1 MARRKAVPPAAPA
14 IDRSHI
20 VEDTARAGEVVG
32 IEGRRGT
39 FRIVLEA
46 LNTKTETEWVELYGP
61 LGANRQFTAVRPH
74 LIKIIP
80 VRRKRGV

>member
-20 VEDTARAGEVVG
+20 VEDDARRGEIVRL
-32 IEGRRGT
+32 EGRRGT

-46 LNTKTETEWVELYGP
+46 LNTVTETEWVELYGP
-61 LGANRQFTAVRPH
+61 IGNDRQFTAVRPDQ
-74 LIKIIP
+74 IKTIP
-80 VRRKRGV
+80 VRRSRGH